1 MKTAIVILNWNG
13 RLFLEAFLPGILK
26 SAEGIA
32 SVIIADNQST
42 DDSIP
47 FLQSKFPDVK
57 IIHTG
62 GNYGYAGGYNRALAQ
77 IDATYFVLLN
87 SDIEVT
93 QNWIAPIIQLM
104 DSDSSIAA
112 CQPKILSFKNRDQFE
127 YAGAGGGFIDRF
139 GYPFCRGRIF
149 QSMET
154 DSGQYDDTAEIF
166 WASGACLFVRA
177 DYYKEAGG
185 LDEDFFA
192 HMEEI
197 DICWRMKQ
205 LGYKIMYCGKSEVYH
220 VGGGSLDKSSPKKT
234 YLNIRNNNT
243 MLYKNLPANQL
254 YPVFIARFFLD
265 LMAAVKFLIDG
276 GVRHFGAVVRA
287 HLGFYFS
294 MKKNR
299 KKRKSIQKRNVSA
312 IYGGNIVVSHFF
324 KGVKYFKD
332 LSPDK
337 FSG

>member
-13 RLFLEAFLPGILK
+13 RLFLEAFLPGIIK
-26 SAEGIA
+26 SAANIA
-32 SVIIADNQST
+32 DVIIADNQST
-42 DDSIP
+42 DDSVP
-47 FLQSKFPDVK
+47 FLQSNYPEVR

-77 IDATYFVLLN
+77 IDAEYFVLLN

-93 QNWIAPIIQLM
+93 ENWIEPVISLM
-104 DSDSSIAA
+104 DSDKTIAA
-112 CQPKILSFKNRDQFE
+112 CQPKILSFKNREQFE

-149 QSMET
+149 QAIEK
-154 DSGQYDDTAEIF
+154 DIGQYDETAEIF

-177 DYYKEAGG
+177 THFKEAGG

-197 DICWRMKQ
+197 DICWRFKH
-205 LGYKIMYCGKSEVYH
+205 LGYKVMYCGGSKVYH

-243 MLYKNLPANQL
+243 MLYKNLPVSQL
-254 YPVFIARFFLD
+254 YPVFFVRFFLD
-265 LMAAVKFLIDG
+265 LLAAVKFLIDG

-294 MKKNR
+294 LKKNK
-299 KKRKSIQKRNVSA
+299 KKRKSIRQKRVSR
-312 IYGGNIVVSHFF
+312 IYNGNIVVAHFF
-324 KGVKYFKD
+324 KGVKNFRN
-332 LSPDK
+332 LNPGK
-337 FSG
+337 FTG